1 MEQQPALKLR
11 ANGARADGSR
21 QDLGRANRRRVLAE
35 LVFRGPVSRS
45 AIAERTGLT
54 NASVSRI
61 TRDLIEAGLVMERA
75 SVVNPNRPGRRFVE
89 LDIDGSGGYVLGIG
103 LNVFQ
108 QSVTLADLK
117 NNRIDRIDLSL
128 ADLSD
133 PEVVIAEIVKA
144 ARRMIDTHVTDR
156 NRLLGGG
163 VAMTGAIDPVT
174 GLVADVPYFGWR
186 DVQLNLADR
195 LTRDI
200 GLPIHIENLANSINL
215 AEVRFGAARTARNTL
230 LVHCAL
236 GLGGSL
242 YLDGQLIRGHDFGAG
257 QVGNLPVSIA
267 DGDPRTLDDI
277 SGGRGILSAMGV
289 SGIGVGSERADEIAA
304 RLMSA
309 IDTANAG
316 NPEAAAIMQRA
327 GQTLGRFLAM
337 FAGLIHP
344 ETILLSGPLPT
355 AAPYL
360 DACRETFEG
369 HRLRDNNTI
378 GLMRS
383 DLSNQASARWLA
395 IGEFMVN
402 RDIELAPLKIE
413 EAA

>member
-1 MEQQPALKLR
+1 MAK
-11 ANGARADGSR
+11 
-21 QDLGRANRRRVLAE
+21 
-35 LVFRGPVSRS
+35 
-45 AIAERTGLT
+45 
-54 NASVSRI
+54 
-61 TRDLIEAGLVMERA
+61 RDLY
-75 SVVNPNRPGRRFVE
+75 
-89 LDIDGSGGYVLGIG
+89 DVLGVHKG
-103 LNVFQ
+103 A
-108 QSVTLADLK
+108 SDADLK
-117 NNRIDRIDLSL
+117 KAYRRLAMKHHPDRNPDDDG
-128 ADLSD
+128 AAEQFKEAKEAYEVLSD
-133 PEVVIAEIVKA
+133 ERKRA
-144 ARRMIDTHVTDR
+144 AYDQFGHAGLEAAPGM
-156 NRLLGGG
+156 GGG
-163 VAMTGAIDPVT
+163 PGGA
-174 GLVADVPYFGWR
+174 GF
-186 DVQLNLADR
+186 
-195 LTRDI
+195 RDI
-200 GLPIHIENLANSINL
+200 FDD
-215 AEVRFGAARTARNTL
+215 VFG
-230 LVHCAL
+230 
-236 GLGGSL
+236 
-242 YLDGQLIRGHDFGAG
+242 
-257 QVGNLPVSIA
+257 
-267 DGDPRTLDDI
+267 DI

-402 RDIELAPLKIE
+402 RDYRTCTFEN
-413 EAA
+413 